1 MKSGMENFLNNVEAE
16 LDSGGL
22 SYLNRAQLSVCLK
35 VIEDRMWGKNN
46 DVAQRCNDL
55 QKLIFKD

>member
-1 MKSGMENFLNNVEAE
+1 MKSGMENFLNDVEKE
-16 LDSGGL
+16 LDSGGYT
-22 SYLNRAQLSVCLK
+22 YLNLSQLSVCLK

-46 DVAQRCNDL
+46 GVAQHCNDL